1 MRIIARMTRT
11 LPYLVVL
18 AIAAPAAADELS
30 LEAIDRPVVLPSGMA
45 GFATNVDVQKP
56 AGNAADVTTMAL
68 GGGFGV
74 ADRLELGA
82 TYRFAFDAFQ
92 LRGPLTIYG
101 GAQLAHGERY
111 SIGAGA
117 DFVADFAAP
126 AIVNGMTTTTTE
138 TIHLGIGARAN
149 LSPIVAVYTGNML
162 APNPVGQQLA
172 IGIDHDAQI
181 AFDVPAGLAIQA
193 SPRVLLRVETVAAR
207 LGIAHARDQ
216 VAFSDA
222 TPLSV
227 NLLLAA
233 ARGLDLATFFSDP
246 DMRAFGNR
254 FTLGFV
260 ARWYAF

>member
-1 MRIIARMTRT
+1 MIARMTRT
-11 LPYLVVL
+11 LPYLALL

-74 ADRLELGA
+74 TDRLELGA
-82 TYRFAFDAFQ
+82 NYRFAFDAFE
-92 LRGPLTIYG
+92 LRGPLTVYG
-101 GAQLAHGERY
+101 GALIAHGERY

-126 AIVNGMTTTTTE
+126 AVVNGMTTTATTE

-172 IGIDHDAQI
+172 IGIDHDAPV

-193 SPRVLLRVETVAAR
+193 SPRVLLRLETVAAR

-216 VAFSDA
+216 VAFADA
-222 TPLSV
+222 TPLTV

-233 ARGLDLATFFSDP
+233 SRGLDFATFFTDP
-246 DMRAFGNR
+246 DMRAFGDR

-260 ARWYAF
+260 ARWYAN

>member
-1 MRIIARMTRT
+1 MTRT

-18 AIAAPAAADELS
+18 AVAAPAAADELS
-30 LEAIDRPVVLPSGMA
+30 LAAIDRPVVLPSGLA

-56 AGNAADVTTMAL
+56 AGNAADITTMAL

-74 ADRLELGA
+74 TDRLEIGA
-82 TYRFAFDAFQ
+82 TYRFQFDALE
-92 LRGPLTIYG
+92 LRGPLTVYG
-101 GAQLAHGERY
+101 GALIAHGEHY

-126 AIVNGMTTTTTE
+126 AVVNGMTTTTTTE
-138 TIHLGIGARAN
+138 TVHLGIGARAN
-149 LSPIVAVYTGNML
+149 LSQNVALYTGNML

-172 IGIDHDAQI
+172 VGLDHDAAV
-181 AFDVPAGLAIQA
+181 AFDVPAGIAIQA

-207 LGIAHARDQ
+207 LAIAHAKDQ
-216 VAFSDA
+216 LAIADA
-222 TPLSV
+222 TPLTA

-233 ARGLDLATFFSDP
+233 ARGLDLAMFFTDP
-246 DMRAFGNR
+246 DMRAFGDR

-260 ARWYAF
+260 ARWYAY